1 MRGLDSE
8 ERHTLAAIMLRDFP
22 ACVKYE
28 DALIRCMRRN
38 LIQGVI
44 QLCENCGT
52 EHMLPVITAEGKTAM
67 VCNEATRTLEL

>member
-44 QLCENCGT
+44 QLCENCG
-52 EHMLPVITAEGKTAM
+52 EVHDLPVLTVEGKTALWCDEM
-67 VCNEATRTLEL
+67 VRTLEF